1 MTIESVPPASLL
13 SMPRFLP
20 PLARGDRGEGGWRV
34 RSGTARDGAVAAY
47 RIGRLASRDRSV
59 RVKGIFRALRSA
71 RSLTVGLPPPP
82 PSPLPS
88 PPPVDPLDKFE
99 AIGGRAAAG
108 GSSLVTRAALVLYFP
123 SASLGVAM
131 GCRFR
136 RHLFARSSRGGDG
149 GFAIV
154 ARISPFIERGGG
166 GDD

>member
-71 RSLTVGLPPPP
+71 RSLTVGLPPP
-82 PSPLPS
+82 LP

-123 SASLGVAM
+123 SASLCTRWGVASVAIYSRDQAEAGM
-131 GCRFR
+131 GD
-136 RHLFARSSRGGDG
+136 SR
-149 GFAIV
+149 
-154 ARISPFIERGGG
+154 
-166 GDD
+166 